1 MIKFRKGNL
10 ITQAT
15 PALPETVLAPAVA
28 TPMAPAAS
36 SKKWQSDQINLE
48 WWQTPLKFKRRDVD
62 TLEIDSINVSL
73 MTLPIY
79 FLKNCLWKN
88 FKFIDIF
95 SQICLSLLLMKLEIT
110 ITSVHKNISKT
121 IVELT

>member
-10 ITQAT
+10 ITQAM

-48 WWQTPLKFKRRDVD
+48 WWQTPLKYKRRDVD
-62 TLEIDSINVSL
+62 TLEVDSINVSL
-73 MTLPIY
+73 MTRIIY
-79 FLKNCLWKN
+79 RKTLYSM
-88 FKFIDIF
+88 IF
-95 SQICLSLLLMKLEIT
+95 SQLLGNSRLTLMEAWRG
-110 ITSVHKNISKT
+110 
-121 IVELT
+121 

>member
-10 ITQAT
+10 ITQAM

-48 WWQTPLKFKRRDVD
+48 WWQTPLKYKRRDVD
-62 TLEIDSINVSL
+62 ILEVDSINVSL
-73 MTLPIY
+73 MNGIILKDFLLKFVFLICNNHIFRGHTL
-79 FLKNCLWKN
+79 
-88 FKFIDIF
+88 
-95 SQICLSLLLMKLEIT
+95 IT
-110 ITSVHKNISKT
+110 LAHKGTYLVHKM
-121 IVELT
+121 LTTVL

>member
-10 ITQAT
+10 ITQAM

-48 WWQTPLKFKRRDVD
+48 WWQTPLKYKRRDVD
-62 TLEIDSINVSL
+62 ILEVDSINVSL
-73 MTLPIY
+73 MNGIILKDFLLKFVFLICNNHIFTL
-79 FLKNCLWKN
+79 
-88 FKFIDIF
+88 
-95 SQICLSLLLMKLEIT
+95 
-110 ITSVHKNISKT
+110 ITSVYK
-121 IVELT
+121 

>member
-10 ITQAT
+10 ITQAM

-48 WWQTPLKFKRRDVD
+48 WWQTPLKYKRRDVD
-62 TLEIDSINVSL
+62 TLEVDSINVSL
-73 MTLPIY
+73 MNGIIFYSNLS
-79 FLKNCLWKN
+79 FLYV
-88 FKFIDIF
+88 
-95 SQICLSLLLMKLEIT
+95 T
-110 ITSVHKNISKT
+110 ITS
-121 IVELT
+121 

>member
-10 ITQAT
+10 ITQAM

-48 WWQTPLKFKRRDVD
+48 WWQTPLKYKRRDVD
-62 TLEIDSINVSL
+62 TLEVDSINVSL
-73 MTLPIY
+73 MNRIILND
-79 FLKNCLWKN
+79 FLL
-88 FKFIDIF
+88 KFVFLII
-95 SQICLSLLLMKLEIT
+95 
-110 ITSVHKNISKT
+110 ITS
-121 IVELT
+121 

>member
-10 ITQAT
+10 ITQAM

-48 WWQTPLKFKRRDVD
+48 WWQTPLKYKRRDVD
-62 TLEIDSINVSL
+62 TLEVASINVSL
-73 MTLPIY
+73 MNRIILND
-79 FLKNCLWKN
+79 FLL
-88 FKFIDIF
+88 KFVF
-95 SQICLSLLLMKLEIT
+95 LIT
-110 ITSVHKNISKT
+110 ITS
-121 IVELT
+121 

>member
-10 ITQAT
+10 ITQAM

-62 TLEIDSINVSL
+62 TLEIDSINVSTFVDVANL
-73 MTLPIY
+73 FFIELSMEKLYIQCF
-79 FLKNCLWKN
+79 FLSN
-88 FKFIDIF
+88 
-95 SQICLSLLLMKLEIT
+95 LSFYTTFMKLEIT
-110 ITSVHKNISKT
+110 ITSVHNNIPK
-121 IVELT
+121 

>member
-1 MIKFRKGNL
+1 M
-10 ITQAT
+10 
-15 PALPETVLAPAVA
+15 APVVA
-28 TPMAPAAS
+28 TPQAPAAP
-36 SKKWQSDQINLE
+36 SKKGQAPAQIQNLD

>member
-10 ITQAT
+10 ITQAM
-15 PALPETVLAPAVA
+15 PALPETVMAPVVA

-62 TLEIDSINVSL
+62 TLEVDSINVSL
-73 MTLPIY
+73 VTRIIY
-79 FLKNCLWKN
+79 RKALYALY
-88 FKFIDIF
+88 
-95 SQICLSLLLMKLEIT
+95 
-110 ITSVHKNISKT
+110 
-121 IVELT
+121 

>member
-10 ITQAT
+10 ITQAM

-48 WWQTPLKFKRRDVD
+48 WWQTPLKYKRRDVD
-62 TLEIDSINVSL
+62 TLEVDSINVSL
-73 MTLPIY
+73 MNRIILND
-79 FLKNCLWKN
+79 FLL
-88 FKFIDIF
+88 KFVF
-95 SQICLSLLLMKLEIT
+95 LIT
-110 ITSVHKNISKT
+110 ITS
-121 IVELT
+121 